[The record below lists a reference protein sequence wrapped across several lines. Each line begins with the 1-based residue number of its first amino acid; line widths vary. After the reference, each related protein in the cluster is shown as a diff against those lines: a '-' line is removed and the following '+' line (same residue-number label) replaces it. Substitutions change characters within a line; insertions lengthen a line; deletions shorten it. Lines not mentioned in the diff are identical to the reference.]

1 MDTTWLNYHHLY
13 LFMAIA
19 TESGVA
25 RAAKKLRLGQSTL
38 STQLSQF
45 ESHLGIQLFERK
57 QKRLHLTEAGKITL
71 AYAREIFHLGA
82 ELLDALQDRRHV
94 HRLRVQVGVEDALQK
109 HVVLK
114 LIAMAQESQP
124 CALSVAEGLA
134 ADLLRALRTHEI
146 DLLLMSQPVP
156 ADERSGLY
164 AQLVARMPIV
174 ILGAPHYA
182 YLQQGFPQSLE
193 GQPFSMPGAYSHLR
207 HDVEHFLKLQGV
219 SIDVLLEAQDAS
231 LQVLFAKQGAG
242 LTPVAAPI
250 GEELMTDYPL
260 IKIGTLDSVYEEL
273 WLIGSQR
280 RLENPVAAHLLRHF
294 RL

>member
-1 MDTTWLNYHHLY
+1 MDKTWMNYHHLY
-13 LFMAIA
+13 LFMTIA

-45 ESHLGIQLFERK
+45 ESHLGVQLFERK

-124 CALSVAEGLA
+124 CALSVVEGLA
-134 ADLLRALRTHEI
+134 ADLLR
-146 DLLLMSQPVP
+146 
-156 ADERSGLY
+156 
-164 AQLVARMPIV
+164 
-174 ILGAPHYA
+174 APHYA

-250 GEELMTDYPL
+250 GEELMTEYPL
-260 IKIGTLDSVYEEL
+260 IKIGTLDTVYEEL